1 MPGYYFNLPQI
12 TELTISQQSALGA
25 TRCFALSGGPG
36 TGKSVVSLFRHI
48 TNYAENNKRSLLL
61 TYTTTLQCYLKAC
74 CRSRNANAAGAVRTS
89 LKGKPTRSESW
100 DEIIIDEAQDL
111 SEDYYSG
118 LSGKKVSYGADD
130 GQILY
135 PANCCTQAQLRRIF
149 SGNEE
154 FTLDRN
160 FRNSRRI
167 MEFCKRAFPQA
178 RISDRD
184 IAQCRVVGEKPT
196 LIGRG
201 GKPYE
206 QTNQVQNNAIIQ
218 IIINFRSDTHNI
230 AILVPWQK
238 HVDLFSDVLNQNGV
252 PHTWYKCDDY
262 SNGTGCTD
270 ISNVHITTFKS
281 AKGLE
286 FDTVIIPNFHNY
298 PSSCGQFN
306 VEWQDFYVACTR
318 ARSNLYLISANSHS
332 ELRDVVDVE

>member
-12 TELTISQQSALGA
+12 TDLTISQQSALGA

-48 TNYAENNKRSLLL
+48 TNYSENNKKSLLL
-61 TYTTTLQCYLKAC
+61 TYTTTLQCYLQAC
-74 CRSRNANAAGAVRTS
+74 CRSRNTRAAGAVRTS
-89 LKGKPTRSESW
+89 LRGKPKSNESW
-100 DEIIIDEAQDL
+100 DEIIVDEAQDL
-111 SEDYYSG
+111 PADYYAS
-118 LSGKKVSYGADD
+118 LPSSKVSYGADD
-130 GQILY
+130 GQQLY
-135 PANCCTQAQLRRIF
+135 PRNCTQAELRRIF
-149 SGNEE
+149 SNNEE

-167 MEFCKRAFPQA
+167 LEFCKRAFPQA

-184 IAQCRVVGEKPT
+184 IAQCRVIGEKPT
-196 LIGRG
+196 LINRG
-201 GKPYE
+201 GTIYE
-206 QTNQVQNNAIIQ
+206 KTNLSQNNAITQ
-218 IIINFRSDTHNI
+218 IIRNLRSDTHNI
-230 AILVPWQK
+230 AILVPWQTQ
-238 HVDLFSDVLNQNGV
+238 VDIFREVLNQNGIS
-252 PHTWYKCDDY
+252 HTWYKSENYND
-262 SNGTGCTD
+262 TGCTD

-332 ELRDVVDVE
+332 NLRDVVDVE